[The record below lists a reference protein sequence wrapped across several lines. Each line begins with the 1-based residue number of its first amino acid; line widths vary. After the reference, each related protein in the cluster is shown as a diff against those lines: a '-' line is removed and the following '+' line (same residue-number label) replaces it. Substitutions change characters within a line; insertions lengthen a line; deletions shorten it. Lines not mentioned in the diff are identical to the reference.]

1 MANNKSEVTIDEV
14 IGSATSVDL
23 TLDEPINDP
32 TMHLGEKGLKLKAGL
47 QHLDG
52 REALAYTRS
61 RHTSSDYDRSR
72 RQQQVI
78 AAAAEKVRSQG
89 LAALP
94 ALVELVRKKT
104 LTDIPMLA
112 APAVL
117 ELAAKADLSNV
128 RSVVL
133 EPVRW
138 ARIVPGTYVI
148 SPKVLEIQKLFD
160 RIFDESE

>member
-1 MANNKSEVTIDEV
+1 M
-14 IGSATSVDL
+14 
-23 TLDEPINDP
+23 
-32 TMHLGEKGLKLKAGL
+32 
-47 QHLDG
+47 
-52 REALAYTRS
+52 
-61 RHTSSDYDRSR
+61 
-72 RQQQVI
+72 
-78 AAAAEKVRSQG
+78 RSQG

-160 RIFDESE
+160 RIFDEETCPSRTADPAGVPRPGGQSTDLP